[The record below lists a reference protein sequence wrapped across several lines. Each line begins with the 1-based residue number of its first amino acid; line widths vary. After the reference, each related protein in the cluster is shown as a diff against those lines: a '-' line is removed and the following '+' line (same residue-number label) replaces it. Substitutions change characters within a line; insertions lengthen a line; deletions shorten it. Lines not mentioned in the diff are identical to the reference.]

1 MCRSS
6 RSGSPD
12 LGAAVTVVAVTAVAV
27 AVARP
32 VLHAA
37 ETVLEV
43 ALIAAAAA
51 AGLAA
56 LAAVAFIV
64 IHSHRRQARALR
76 ATPSRALPAG
86 RPVPAIPAPRVLAIE
101 GPRQAA
107 AEPLCLDEAESM
119 GLAERA
125 RELVQLSGLR

>member
-1 MCRSS
+1 MCRPS

-43 ALIAAAAA
+43 ALIAV
-51 AGLAA
+51 
-56 LAAVAFIV
+56 AAVAFIV

-76 ATPSRALPAG
+76 ATPSHALPAG